1 VTDLPAVGAYVAR
14 WTKEVGREPNGL
26 PYTQYLHDAP
36 YMIAVVFAS
45 MDKKGMAASGEN
57 FRKEMLAVATFDL
70 PLTGAITVSDSH
82 TVSKPVY
89 LVEVK
94 DGKWVPRGIVQ

>member
-1 VTDLPAVGAYVAR
+1 
-14 WTKEVGREPNGL
+14 
-26 PYTQYLHDAP
+26 
-36 YMIAVVFAS
+36 MIAAVFAS
-45 MDKKGMAASGEN
+45 MDKKGMAPSGEN
-57 FRKEMLAVATFDL
+57 FRKEMLAIATFDL